1 MSARD
6 EREGEVSNWRPVL
19 AIAGVVVGGAAWI
32 AALGSAVMWLRLDR
46 VDVSPGPTVAL
57 LPADYRVVLGARYL
71 VVPLVL
77 ALLGLVV
84 ILLLRRDDD
93 PRHTFNERGTWPRGL
108 VPFLVVLGLFGDYAV
123 IQSGLSDDD
132 KFWLI
137 AVIVAAA
144 FATLAAVW
152 RVRGFL
158 LGALLMFACILV
170 FSGGI
175 ALLFEALR
183 TPKLDIGVVARKDG
197 TALGGFYL
205 AQTDDSVLIIA
216 AELPSGRRLT
226 SVRSGE
232 LVRGLPDQRCDEL
245 DDPAK
250 SVAAGSKDCYVNTTV
265 SVPSDDVRRVTI
277 GPRGIPVTAEG
288 YAAAQRLA
296 LASLR
301 RVDEQRLVP
310 RKKAAK
316 RHVRRQRRR
325 TERRRHAARP
335 PRRPSR
341 RGKP

>member
-6 EREGEVSNWRPVL
+6 EREGEVSTWRPVL
-19 AIAGVVVGGAAWI
+19 AIAGAVVGGAAWI

-46 VDVSPGPTVAL
+46 VDASPAPTVAL
-57 LPADYRVVLGARYL
+57 LPTDYRLLLGARYL
-71 VVPLVL
+71 LVPLVL

-93 PRHTFNERGTWPRGL
+93 ERHTLNERGTWPRGL
-108 VPFLVVLGLFGDYAV
+108 VPVLVVLGLFGDYAV
-123 IQSGLSDDD
+123 TKSGLSDDD

-137 AVIVAAA
+137 AVIVVAA
-144 FATLAAVW
+144 FATLGAVW

-158 LGALLMFACILV
+158 LGVLLMLGCILV

-183 TPKLDIGVVARKDG
+183 SPKFDIGVITGKDG
-197 TALGGFYL
+197 SALGGFYL
-205 AQTDDSVLIIA
+205 AQTDDSVLLIA

-232 LVRGLPDQRCDEL
+232 LVHGLPEQRCDEL

-250 SVAAGSKDCYVNTTV
+250 SVAAGSKSCYINAVV
-265 SVPSDDVRRVTI
+265 SVPTDDVRRVTV
-277 GPRGIPVTAEG
+277 GPPGIPVTAEG

-296 LASLR
+296 VAALR

-310 RKKAAK
+310 TTKPTK
-316 RHVRRQRRR
+316 RRVRRHQRRTKR
-325 TERRRHAARP
+325 GKPAARP
-335 PRRPSR
+335 QGVR
-341 RGKP
+341 RGHKP